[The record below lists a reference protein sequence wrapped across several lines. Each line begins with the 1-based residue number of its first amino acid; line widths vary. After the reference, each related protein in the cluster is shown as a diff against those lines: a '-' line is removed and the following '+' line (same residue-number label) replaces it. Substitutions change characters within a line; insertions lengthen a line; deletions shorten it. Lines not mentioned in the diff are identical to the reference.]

1 MVMGLTPM
9 SSQIIILF
17 KFDQM
22 DSGIII
28 QLCFPSF
35 NMAHSFLENVDDV
48 DVISD
53 AEVFFTLTTLQLT
66 GYIKRC

>member
-1 MVMGLTPM
+1 MVMGLTQM

-22 DSGIII
+22 DSGMMI
-28 QLCFPSF
+28 QFCFPSF

-53 AEVFFTLTTLQLT
+53 AEVFFTHTLTTL
-66 GYIKRC
+66 